1 MKTLILYFTGSGQN
15 EKVAK
20 NLQEKL
26 NCDLE
31 RIQDNGKRSF
41 LRDGMYAM
49 LERHVKI
56 EPIKSDIASYD
67 KIFILSPVWAGN
79 LPAAVRSFLEDY
91 NDSLKGKD
99 VYLVSVSGFGERN
112 KKFQLKFRKYLG
124 RESMDSLMLKEDDMN
139 KNLYSEKVEE
149 FLKRI

>member
-1 MKTLILYFTGSGQN
+1 SRCYASYVLRTYGK
-15 EKVAK
+15 KVIV
-20 NLQEKL
+20 E
-26 NCDLE
+26 LE
-31 RIQDNGKRSF
+31 NGKRSF
-41 LRDGMYAM
+41 LKDGMYAM

-124 RESMDSLMLKEDDMN
+124 REPMDSLMLKEDDMN
-139 KNLYSEKVEE
+139 KNLYSEKV
-149 FLKRI
+149 